1 MMSIV
6 VVMGF
11 AICFLYW
18 WTNNFVP
25 LPERSIKKKVP
36 IPSLSHSVCV
46 ILSVLSNN
54 DYSNTIA

>member
-36 IPSLSHSVCV
+36 TPSLSLCV